1 MARRPS
7 SRVAV
12 RSFTRNAIPAA
23 QTWSS
28 GALIAERRAELETL
42 AQAGAG
48 LFGVGLGD
56 GHADGEQAA
65 GDERRIADLPGQ
77 RERLA
82 GQRDRPGR
90 VADKQV
96 TARGEAELEG
106 GVGEVATGP
115 RKAAACSAR
124 RAASANAPAVNAMFE
139 RASQMTSSTRQ
150 SWGSRRSLASA
161 ARRHSSSVT
170 VTSAA
175 MGREP
180 GADRQGERVA
190 RVRGRAG
197 QLQGRLAVQQQG
209 LPGRDLARREAG
221 QDRKRGVNI
230 AGVDRPGPGSEQV
243 VLFGA
248 EPHRPK
254 HLLAPV
260 VMPDLL

>member
-1 MARRPS
+1 MNHRGSLRLGGGKRARDGVEEEAHPE
-7 SRVAV
+7 AV
-12 RSFTRNAIPAA
+12 TARLEGADGTAA
-23 QTWSS
+23 ELEGGGPIVYEKCDPGGPDTE

-48 LFGVGLGD
+48 LFGVGLDD

-106 GVGEVATGP
+106 GVGEVATGSARWP
-115 RKAAACSAR
+115 AARSSR

-170 VTSAA
+170 VTSARWDA
-175 MGREP
+175 NM
-180 GADRQGERVA
+180 ALTA
-190 RVRGRAG
+190 RASG
-197 QLQGRLAVQQQG
+197 
-209 LPGRDLARREAG
+209 
-221 QDRKRGVNI
+221 
-230 AGVDRPGPGSEQV
+230 
-243 VLFGA
+243 
-248 EPHRPK
+248 
-254 HLLAPV
+254 
-260 VMPDLL
+260 